1 MDNEPIQKKELQLN
15 HVKNRLL
22 ILSPSVKAGMERE
35 AKKTDFEALED
46 KSIGKGG
53 FGCVWKVR
61 HKITKKVYAIKV
73 INKDSIIKQNLI
85 EQTNREIEIMYKLD
99 HPHIIKLY
107 NHYEDDEDFCLVMQ
121 YASKGQLY
129 NQIKRLK
136 RLDQKTAAQYM
147 REIIS
152 AVKYLHTRNPP
163 IIHRDI
169 KPENILLDSD
179 GRCKLADFG
188 WSNFEEKNKQRET
201 YCGTPEYLA
210 PEMINKSGHDETVDI
225 WSLGVLL
232 FELLTG
238 KTPFNF
244 KGDRNQLYNSIKT
257 LKINWTDDFPPL
269 AKDLISKILRLKP
282 SDRLSLDQISKHPW
296 FVQIPEIKP
305 VLKEYNYTEKEKIM
319 SHLIH
324 SQNTLNNTMSH
335 EHNNEKKNH
344 SILNTKNK
352 ETENNLKEI
361 DNINLNEKN
370 NNNINIKT
378 NGLLINQKNK
388 MIIDK
393 LQYEKE
399 QKELNL
405 LKEEIE
411 KKDKIITELRNKI
424 EKSSNQ
430 VSSLKVKNQET
441 ENIYNELDEKSNE
454 LMKYQSDYK
463 LLKIDY
469 EQSQKEINS
478 LKKKNEELYNK
489 YIEIENKNQT
499 LENQLSTLE
508 QSKQQEIE
516 YLNQK
521 IKKYEDEY
529 LGSESNTNS
538 SNNTEKIIKLTSDNI
553 NELNIYTKKNFEFIS
568 NKILNNEKA
577 ECEFRKNLSMEVEK
591 KLNSLIKDFKLIEDK
606 ISDENNKIIK
616 KQLDEKIK
624 KNDELIK
631 SIDWYKNQLT
641 QLIEYKNKYLQNEE
655 KLKDIDQQIKIN
667 EHARN
672 VAEEKYKNLNN
683 LYKLQEDKINSLK
696 IAKNIYKN
704 AVNDSEKIFE
714 KYSNGKKLKELI
726 NFKNNFLDPE

>member
-1 MDNEPIQKKELQLN
+1 
-15 HVKNRLL
+15 
-22 ILSPSVKAGMERE
+22 
-35 AKKTDFEALED
+35 
-46 KSIGKGG
+46 
-53 FGCVWKVR
+53 
-61 HKITKKVYAIKV
+61 
-73 INKDSIIKQNLI
+73 
-85 EQTNREIEIMYKLD
+85 
-99 HPHIIKLY
+99 
-107 NHYEDDEDFCLVMQ
+107 
-121 YASKGQLY
+121 
-129 NQIKRLK
+129 
-136 RLDQKTAAQYM
+136 
-147 REIIS
+147 
-152 AVKYLHTRNPP
+152 
-163 IIHRDI
+163 
-169 KPENILLDSD
+169 
-179 GRCKLADFG
+179 
-188 WSNFEEKNKQRET
+188 
-201 YCGTPEYLA
+201 
-210 PEMINKSGHDETVDI
+210 
-225 WSLGVLL
+225 
-232 FELLTG
+232 
-238 KTPFNF
+238 
-244 KGDRNQLYNSIKT
+244 
-257 LKINWTDDFPPL
+257 
-269 AKDLISKILRLKP
+269 
-282 SDRLSLDQISKHPW
+282 
-296 FVQIPEIKP
+296 
-305 VLKEYNYTEKEKIM
+305 
-319 SHLIH
+319 
-324 SQNTLNNTMSH
+324 
-335 EHNNEKKNH
+335 
-344 SILNTKNK
+344 
-352 ETENNLKEI
+352 
-361 DNINLNEKN
+361 
-370 NNNINIKT
+370 
-378 NGLLINQKNK
+378 
-388 MIIDK
+388 
-393 LQYEKE
+393 
-399 QKELNL
+399 
-405 LKEEIE
+405 
-411 KKDKIITELRNKI
+411 
-424 EKSSNQ
+424 
-430 VSSLKVKNQET
+430 
-441 ENIYNELDEKSNE
+441 
-454 LMKYQSDYK
+454 MKYQSDYK

-516 YLNQK
+516 YLNEK

-553 NELNIYTKKNFEFIS
+553 NELNIYTKKNFELIS

-591 KLNSLIKDFKLIEDK
+591 KLNLLIKDFKLIGEK

>member
-1 MDNEPIQKKELQLN
+1 
-15 HVKNRLL
+15 
-22 ILSPSVKAGMERE
+22 
-35 AKKTDFEALED
+35 
-46 KSIGKGG
+46 
-53 FGCVWKVR
+53 
-61 HKITKKVYAIKV
+61 
-73 INKDSIIKQNLI
+73 
-85 EQTNREIEIMYKLD
+85 
-99 HPHIIKLY
+99 
-107 NHYEDDEDFCLVMQ
+107 
-121 YASKGQLY
+121 
-129 NQIKRLK
+129 
-136 RLDQKTAAQYM
+136 
-147 REIIS
+147 
-152 AVKYLHTRNPP
+152 
-163 IIHRDI
+163 
-169 KPENILLDSD
+169 
-179 GRCKLADFG
+179 
-188 WSNFEEKNKQRET
+188 
-201 YCGTPEYLA
+201 
-210 PEMINKSGHDETVDI
+210 
-225 WSLGVLL
+225 
-232 FELLTG
+232 
-238 KTPFNF
+238 
-244 KGDRNQLYNSIKT
+244 
-257 LKINWTDDFPPL
+257 
-269 AKDLISKILRLKP
+269 
-282 SDRLSLDQISKHPW
+282 
-296 FVQIPEIKP
+296 
-305 VLKEYNYTEKEKIM
+305 
-319 SHLIH
+319 
-324 SQNTLNNTMSH
+324 
-335 EHNNEKKNH
+335 
-344 SILNTKNK
+344 
-352 ETENNLKEI
+352 
-361 DNINLNEKN
+361 
-370 NNNINIKT
+370 
-378 NGLLINQKNK
+378 

-529 LGSESNTNS
+529 LGSESTTNS

-553 NELNIYTKKNFEFIS
+553 NELNIYTKKNFELIS

-591 KLNSLIKDFKLIEDK
+591 KLNLLIKDFKLIGEK

-641 QLIEYKNKYLQNEE
+641 QLVEYKNKYLQNEE